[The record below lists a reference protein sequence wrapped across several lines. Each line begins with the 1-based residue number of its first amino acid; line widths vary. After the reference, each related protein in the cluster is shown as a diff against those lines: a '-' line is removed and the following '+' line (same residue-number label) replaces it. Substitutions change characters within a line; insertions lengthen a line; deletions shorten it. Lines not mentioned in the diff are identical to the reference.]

1 MHRHHVRGFASRL
14 VWVGRQT
21 LRVRVSL
28 GCGMEVDKR
37 TARSRLRAGHNRHRN
52 FGVINGT
59 QTAMRQM
66 QIGLKYWFQ
75 I

>member
-37 TARSRLRAGHNRHRN
+37 TARSRAIEGRAQQASEFRRN
-52 FGVINGT
+52 
-59 QTAMRQM
+59 
-66 QIGLKYWFQ
+66 
-75 I
+75 